1 MLKGL
6 TIQNFK
12 AFKEEQNI
20 PIRPITL
27 IFGENSSGKSS
38 IIHSLLYNKEAYNKR
53 DANINTTQIS
63 GDTVELGGE
72 REFIFGKEGIGSV
85 FSMGFEYEQTRRNQ
99 FPFEPETSTSIIS
112 IKPMRMMFSS
122 SISLLKSDIKVDNV
136 DLMTHLVHID
146 DKGIAAGS
154 HPILFEKINYNH
166 PCMKKFIDTKF
177 EEIKDLNSDSSV
189 GFTKKMLEKGISEYL
204 EFIQIDYF
212 GGSVPKYRIGHD
224 RLKSYWKKSDKSSIE
239 QLVSENVLEHFLI
252 FCRSFTKDLESILNS
267 IIYLGPFRYYP
278 PRHFYVQEMKKSL
291 NWLSS
296 GGDSWLALLE
306 NESLRNKVNMWLS
319 DKHRLDIPYRW
330 VARKMFSDRD
340 IKYLLNTFF
349 DLREEYGITTD
360 EYDPDNKED
369 NYAFLH
375 QEELDA
381 IPQEII
387 DELYSTSPI
396 SGGEKGVPELMLEDI
411 NTGTILSH
419 KEVGIGISQ
428 VMPVIVRAIDSEK
441 KIVCIEE
448 PDIHVHPGLQARLG
462 DVFIESALV
471 NKNTLIL
478 ETHSEHLLLRLLRRI
493 KEGYEA
499 SNDQKFTSNDLSVI
513 YTKKENGISKA
524 IEMEVD
530 KKGKF
535 KGNWPKD
542 FFDER
547 SKELF

>member
-146 DKGIAAGS
+146 DKSIAAGS
-154 HPILFEKINYNH
+154 YPILFEKINYNH

-296 GGDSWLALLE
+296 GGDSWRALLE

-513 YTKKENGISKA
+513 YTKKENGISEA